1 MQLSLTVTTA
11 DNPPTSV
18 VVTPAAW
25 IRWERLTK
33 SKIGNL
39 ERDGLGLEDMARL
52 AYESLPR
59 DTRPA
64 TFDAFVDS
72 LSAIEP
78 GAPERPTNPGPSAD
92 S

>member
-11 DNPPTSV
+11 GNPPTPV

-59 DTRPA
+59 DSRPP
-64 TFDAFVDS
+64 TFDQFVDT
-72 LSAIEP
+72 LDAIEP
-78 GAPERPTNPGPSAD
+78 GPPAHPTNPEASAG
-92 S
+92 

>member
-1 MQLSLTVTTA
+1 MQLSLIVTTA
-11 DNPPTSV
+11 DGSPTSV

-59 DTRPA
+59 DSRPG

-72 LSAIEP
+72 LTAIEP
-78 GAPERPTNPGPSAD
+78 GPTANPTNPEALAV
-92 S
+92 